1 VLLELISSMTQDEDE
16 YDGDVPD
23 YGNAKIWLHV
33 FYESAFL
40 LFLFGTVKVRL
51 ASGLRR
57 LSCSGSGIAGSPV
70 EGGR

>member
-1 VLLELISSMTQDEDE
+1 MTQDEDE
-16 YDGDVPD
+16 YDSDVPD
-23 YGNAKIWLHV
+23 YGNAENALLV
-33 FYESAFL
+33 FYGSVGL
-40 LFLFGTVKVRL
+40 LFVFGTIKVRL